1 MTSKAIA
8 LPFSIN
14 EVGGINYATTEAKI
28 WQDRVLIVVMTNLN
42 ERVMNPTFGGNV
54 GLSLFQN
61 INDAMTVIQQS
72 ISLAFS
78 RWLLPL
84 TLISVSGYIDPI
96 EARLVLEVNYKL
108 RDSDN
113 GQSVTIKTAILSRA
127 GDVLLEVRND

>member
-1 MTSKAIA
+1 MTSKAIT

-14 EVGGINYATTEAKI
+14 EVGGVSYAMNEEKI
-28 WQDRVLIVVMTNLN
+28 WQDRVLLVVMTNLN
-42 ERVMNPTFGGNV
+42 ERVMNPTFGSNV

-61 INDAMTVIQQS
+61 INDAMTLIQQS

-78 RWLLPL
+78 RWLAPL
-84 TLISVSGYIDPI
+84 TLVSVSGYVDPI

-108 RDSDN
+108 RETDN

-127 GDVLLEVRND
+127 GDVLLEVKND